1 MCYMCFNYFSFFQIP
16 ATAAPPYPECLSSP
30 NNNTLKSFI
39 NFHYPAQASMGEHT
53 RDMRLS
59 LSFPYQECLS
69 RISDPGRSF
78 HNKSDAEF
86 IIYNWCITTSILE
99 ETTDMS
105 FIQTQFWQKLSWKDE
120 LLFCQPSNHQR
131 WYLE

>member
-1 MCYMCFNYFSFFQIP
+1 MCFNYFSLFQIP

-39 NFHYPAQASMGEHT
+39 NFPAPESASMGEHT

-78 HNKSDAEF
+78 HDKSDAEF
-86 IIYNWCITTSILE
+86 IIFT
-99 ETTDMS
+99 
-105 FIQTQFWQKLSWKDE
+105 
-120 LLFCQPSNHQR
+120 
-131 WYLE
+131 